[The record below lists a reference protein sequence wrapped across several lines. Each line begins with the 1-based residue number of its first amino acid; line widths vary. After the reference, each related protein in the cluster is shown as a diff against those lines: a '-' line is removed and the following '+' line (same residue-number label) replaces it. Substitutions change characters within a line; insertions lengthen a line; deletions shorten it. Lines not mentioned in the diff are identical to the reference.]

1 MDDESRYQRVSQA
14 AQTALNLSHGV
25 KNLLQAVKGGVE
37 VVDYGF
43 EIDDI
48 ERAKKGWEILKTQPV
63 QDKQTCSGY
72 ADVQQ
77 GK

>member
-37 VVDYGF
+37 VVDYT
-43 EIDDI
+43 E
-48 ERAKKGWEILKTQPV
+48 PV
-63 QDKQTCSGY
+63 PRR
-72 ADVQQ
+72 
-77 GK
+77 